1 MKSSAK
7 IAALLALLAMF
18 SLVAVAGADTLKI
31 SRAAQAN
38 KTFTHLLCKA
48 SNDKETTCATSRPG
62 GCHRISEPRVR
73 CSLLLT
79 LESIKDK
86 ALVRCRALTDWVL
99 HKDGGLSPDFLGIQ
113 SCDELR
119 APEPPPAP

>member
-31 SRAAQAN
+31 SRAAKAN
-38 KTFTHLLCKA
+38 KTFTDLLCKA
-48 SNDKETTCATSRPG
+48 SNGKETTCMASRPG
-62 GCHRISEPRVR
+62 GCHRIAEPRVR

-86 ALVRCRALTDWVL
+86 RLVRCRALTDWVL
-99 HKDGGLSPDFLGIQ
+99 HKDGGLSPDFLGIK
-113 SCDELR
+113 SCEELR